1 MHSWLVELDKQSW
14 THCSITRSDLQLD
27 GEAEARMMTGR
38 FVLESTQ
45 NDNSD
50 YEH

>member
-1 MHSWLVELDKQSW
+1 MHAWLAELDKQSW
-14 THCSITRSDLQLD
+14 IHCSVTGSDLQLD

-45 NDNSD
+45 SDNSD
-50 YEH
+50 YEN